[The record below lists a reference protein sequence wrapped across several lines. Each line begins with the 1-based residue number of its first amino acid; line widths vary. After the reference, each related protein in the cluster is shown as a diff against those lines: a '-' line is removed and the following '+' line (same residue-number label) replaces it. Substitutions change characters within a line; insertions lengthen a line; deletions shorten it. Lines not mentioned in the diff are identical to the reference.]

1 MKINIKRTARLK
13 AFLTADYKSGNKK
26 TIYEIVGLFRKL
38 NMPTGEAY
46 KKEVLKPLLESGFIS
61 IIRNTYFVINLK
73 GMREINGNGG
83 DINKKTN
90 FSQ

>member
-1 MKINIKRTARLK
+1 MKINRIRTARLK
-13 AFLTADYKSGNKK
+13 AFLTNDYNSGNKK

-38 NMPTGEAY
+38 NIPTGLAY

-61 IIRNTYFVINLK
+61 IIRNTYFVISIK
-73 GMREINGNGG
+73 GIREINGGNS
-83 DINKKTN
+83 NKKTD